1 MRAAAHI
8 GLGLLLAAAP
18 CIAQDSAVARRPAT
32 LDSSEVQAAIA
43 LGRQTKKAYGYFW
56 GAYASG
62 GLLGTSMVTGF
73 LIYAQ
78 GPFGR
83 VATAAA
89 RAARNYE
96 PYTADSVRPE
106 LTAPVLTVLAY
117 PEVLEKSRVS
127 ASPERIVL
135 QAVREDSPDTVTVQ
149 PLKIDTVPADYAN
162 LFGAHI
168 ERSGMI
174 ATFDLRA
181 VPPLP
186 FDIVV
191 VNPVKEARDHVKQ
204 KDQPKLR

>member
-1 MRAAAHI
+1 M
-8 GLGLLLAAAP
+8 
-18 CIAQDSAVARRPAT
+18 
-32 LDSSEVQAAIA
+32 
-43 LGRQTKKAYGYFW
+43 
-56 GAYASG
+56 
-62 GLLGTSMVTGF
+62 
-73 LIYAQ
+73 
-78 GPFGR
+78 
-83 VATAAA
+83 
-89 RAARNYE
+89 
-96 PYTADSVRPE
+96 
-106 LTAPVLTVLAY
+106 LTVLAY

-181 VPPLP
+181 VPLLP